1 MPAALKLTSV
11 HQRYRRQPVLRDIS
25 FELESGAATALLG
38 VNGAGKSTLIRAVL
52 DLIHIDAGCIDI
64 FGVDHRTPAARA
76 PLAYLGERFLP
87 PHAARG
93 REVLELLCR
102 LHGVPCDPQRA
113 AAECVALQLDPAVL
127 ERPARE
133 YSKGTMQKLGL
144 VACLLAG
151 RPLLLLDEPMSG
163 LDPVAHALIR
173 DRLQALR
180 DAGTTLLFSTH
191 ALGDLAP
198 LCNRVLVLHAGAL
211 VFDDTTARFLARDPQ
226 GNPDGALLGLLGTTA
241 A

>member
-1 MPAALKLTSV
+1 MPAALRLASV
-11 HQRYRRQPVLRDIS
+11 QQRYRHQPALRDLS
-25 FELESGAATALLG
+25 FELATGAATALLG

-52 DLIHIDAGCIDI
+52 DLVRIDAGRIEI
-64 FGVDHRTPAARA
+64 FGVDHRMPAARA

-102 LHGVPCDPQRA
+102 LHGVPFDRQRA
-113 AAECVALQLDPAVL
+113 GAECVALQLEPAML

-133 YSKGTMQKLGL
+133 YSKGMLQKLGL

-173 DRLQALR
+173 DRLRALH

-191 ALGDLAP
+191 ALGDLAAI
-198 LCNRVLVLHAGAL
+198 CDRVLVLHEGAL
-211 VFDDTTARFLARDPQ
+211 VFDDTTARFLARDPH
-226 GNPDGALLGLLGTTA
+226 GNPERALLGVLA